1 MRQNIWRIAI
11 PVMIANVTIPLVGMV
26 DTAVVGHLG
35 EAYYIGAV
43 SLGSFI
49 FSLITIS
56 FGFQRMAT
64 TGLIA
69 QAKGANDNERVIS
82 ITQRAIILAIACG
95 LIIIAAA
102 PIVNIIAAKTLNAS
116 PQVLEGMKTYLWI
129 IAWAGPAICINMVG
143 LGVFFGLQKISACFA
158 QMIIING
165 VNIVASLTL
174 VIGFKMTIDGVA
186 IASVIAQYCGLVA
199 TIAVMKSAIKPFG
212 SITHIKRKTIFAWKA
227 FMQYGALAR
236 DLTIRSI
243 IIVMAE
249 IIVLNAAAGIND
261 ETLAATQ
268 IGFVIF
274 ATIAFSLDGF
284 AHAIEAIIGETIGQ
298 KNNRKFNLA
307 IRESTILAGT
317 VAACMTI
324 ALFFL
329 AKPFFRILTSL
340 PNVLEIADKTVFWLA
355 ILPITSI
362 WAFQMDGVFIG
373 ATKANVMRGAMIVS
387 AMVFL
392 PILFIAKN
400 SLGIHGIWIAFNIML
415 AMRGLTLWRKIPI
428 VEKLTR

>member
-1 MRQNIWRIAI
+1 MRRNIWRIAI
-11 PVMIANVTIPLVGMV
+11 PVMISNVTIPLVGMV

-49 FSLITIS
+49 FSLITVS

-69 QAKGANDNERVIS
+69 QAKGANDNASIIS

-95 LIIIAAA
+95 IIITAAA
-102 PIVNIIAAKTLNAS
+102 PIVNAIAGLTLNAS
-116 PQVLEGMKTYLWI
+116 PQVLGGMKTYLSI

-143 LGVFFGLQKISACFA
+143 LGVFFGLQKISACFT
-158 QMIIING
+158 QTIIING
-165 VNIVASLTL
+165 VNIVANLVL

-186 IASVIAQYCGLVA
+186 IASVIAQYCGLVY
-199 TIAVMKSAIKPFG
+199 TIAIMKNTIKPFG
-212 SITHIKRKTIFAWKA
+212 NIAHIKRKILFQWAA
-227 FMQYGALAR
+227 FVQYGALAR

-298 KNNRKFNLA
+298 KNNKRFKLA
-307 IRESTILAGT
+307 VRESALLAGAT
-317 VAACMTI
+317 AAAMTI
-324 ALFFL
+324 ALL
-329 AKPFFRILTSL
+329 IIAKPFFRIMTSL
-340 PNVLEIADKTVFWLA
+340 PEVLEAADQTILWIA

-373 ATKANVMRGAMIVS
+373 ATKANVMRNAMIVS
-387 AMVFL
+387 AAVSL
-392 PILFIAKN
+392 PILFIAKD
-400 SLGIHGIWIAFNIML
+400 SLGIHGIWLGFNIML

-428 VEKLTR
+428 VEKLTL